1 MANILIVDDNEPIR
15 QILGSVLSQ
24 QGHDVIEAADGDM
37 AVKTARAET
46 PDLIIMDMN
55 MPKMTGW
62 EVGPI
67 LRSHPETRDIPIIAL
82 TADTSTE
89 GREKAYA
96 AGCDFFVVKPLAA
109 DRILRAVNA
118 SLRAPSPRAD
128 AGDEAEKQSP
138 RRILVVDDDEVMR
151 TLIGG
156 MVAAMGAEVVGE
168 AGNGEDAV
176 AAYERLRPDLMLLDV
191 NMPVKNGVDALQE
204 IIALDAG
211 ATVVML
217 SANDD
222 TAVAESC
229 LYEGARNYIR
239 KGAGPEDLQ
248 SGLMAVLGALGAG

>member
-1 MANILIVDDNEPIR
+1 MANILVVDDNEPIR

-24 QGHDVIEAADGDM
+24 EGHGVIEAEDGDM
-37 AVKTARAET
+37 AVKVARAEI

-62 EVGPI
+62 EVGPV
-67 LRSHPETRDIPIIAL
+67 LRTHPETRDIPIIAL

-96 AGCDFFVVKPLAA
+96 AGCDYFVVKPLAA

-118 SLRAPSPRAD
+118 SLRAPSPRAASGD
-128 AGDEAEKQSP
+128 AAEERRP
-138 RRILVVDDDEVMR
+138 RRILIVDDDEVMR
-151 TLIGG
+151 KLIGG
-156 MVAAMGAEVVGE
+156 MVAALGAEVVGE
-168 AGNGEDAV
+168 AENGEDAIQ
-176 AAYERLRPDLMLLDV
+176 AFGRLRPELTLLDV
-191 NMPVKNGVDALQE
+191 NMPVKNGVDALQD

-222 TAVAESC
+222 TSIAESC
-229 LYEGARNYIR
+229 LYEGARNYIK

-248 SGLMAVLGALGAG
+248 GGLVAVLGASGG

>member
-1 MANILIVDDNEPIR
+1 MANILVVDDNEPIR

-24 QGHDVIEAADGDM
+24 EGHGVIEAEDGDM
-37 AVKTARAET
+37 AVKVARAEI

-62 EVGPI
+62 EVGPV
-67 LRSHPETRDIPIIAL
+67 LRTHPETRDIPIIAL

-96 AGCDFFVVKPLAA
+96 AGCDYFVVKPLAA

-118 SLRAPSPRAD
+118 SLRAPSPRAG
-128 AGDEAEKQSP
+128 AGGEAEDRRP
-138 RRILVVDDDEVMR
+138 RRILIVDDDEVMR
-151 TLIGG
+151 KLIGG

-168 AGNGEDAV
+168 AGNGEDAIQ
-176 AAYERLRPDLMLLDV
+176 AFGRLRPELTLLDV
-191 NMPVKNGVDALQE
+191 NKPTMNGVDALRE

-222 TAVAESC
+222 TSIAESC
-229 LYEGARNYIR
+229 LYEGARNYIK
-239 KGAGPEDLQ
+239 KGAGPEDLR
-248 SGLMAVLGALGAG
+248 SGLMAVLGVAGG